1 MDNVPE
7 NVDVLVY
14 GHLHTG
20 FIEEENGVIFVNSGS
35 ISLPKNNTAHSYL
48 IIDEN
53 NIILKDVDGNVIKQ
67 ICYKNK

>member
-7 NVDVLVY
+7 NIDVLVY

-20 FIEEENGVIFVNSGS
+20 FIEEENGVVFANSGS

-48 IIDEN
+48 IIEDK
-53 NIILKDVDGNVIKQ
+53 NIILKDVDGNVIKEL
-67 ICYKNK
+67 KLK

>member
-7 NVDVLVY
+7 NIDVLVF
-14 GHLHTG
+14 GHFHTG

-48 IIDEN
+48 IIEDK
-53 NIILKDVDGNVIKQ
+53 NIILKDVDGNEIKEL
-67 ICYKNK
+67 KLK

>member
-7 NVDVLVY
+7 NIDVLVY

-20 FIEEENGVIFVNSGS
+20 FIEKENGVIFVNSGS

-48 IIDEN
+48 TIDEHK
-53 NIILKDVDGNVIKQ
+53 IILKDVDGNI
-67 ICYKNK
+67 IEEINYNK